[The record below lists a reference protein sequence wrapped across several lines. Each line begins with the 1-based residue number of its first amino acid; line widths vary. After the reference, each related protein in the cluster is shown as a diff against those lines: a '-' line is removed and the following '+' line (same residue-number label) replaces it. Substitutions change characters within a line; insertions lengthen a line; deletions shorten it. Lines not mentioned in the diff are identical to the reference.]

1 MLTSIFVTLLIP
13 FALALALR
21 SPKDADLIA
30 RRPYENRYSDA
41 TAARQ
46 SWLG

>member
-1 MLTSIFVTLLIP
+1 MLTSIFVTALIP
-13 FALALALR
+13 AALAFALR
-21 SPKDADLIA
+21 SPKDEQLIV

-41 TAARQ
+41 SAARQ

>member
-1 MLTSIFVTLLIP
+1 MLTSILVTALI
-13 FALALALR
+13 AGSLAVAMR
-21 SPKDADLIA
+21 SPKDGELIV

-46 SWLG
+46 SRLG